1 MVIGIGLFKQ
11 YFRDFHD
18 DYILIGGV
26 ACDLVL
32 NIVGREFR
40 PTKDFD
46 IVIVSENL
54 KAGFGKRLKEF
65 IRDGGYVV
73 QCRKS
78 TGKPT
83 FFRFISPRNGD
94 FPSQLELAS
103 NKPADDWV
111 SDFVPL
117 NAGDAKSSLSAI
129 LFETEYYDFIR
140 RNATQIDEITT
151 ISLEGL
157 IPLKALAYL
166 KLSQTENP
174 TEKNLIDMKKHADD
188 IAMLAEALSSE
199 TFPLSFGISTDL
211 NAALSSIERR
221 ETDDSR
227 HEQIALIRSF
237 YELS

>member
-1 MVIGIGLFKQ
+1 MVIGIELFKQ
-11 YFRDFHD
+11 YFRNFPE

-26 ACDLVL
+26 ACDLIL

-83 FFRFISPRNGD
+83 FFRFVSPKNGD

-117 NAGDAKSSLSAI
+117 DAGDAKSSLSAI
-129 LFETEYYDFIR
+129 LFEAEYYSFIR
-140 RNATQIDEITT
+140 ENTTQIDEITT
-151 ISLEGL
+151 ISLKGL

-166 KLSQTENP
+166 KLSLQENP

-188 IAMLAEALSSE
+188 IIMLAEALSSE
-199 TFPLSFGISTDL
+199 TFRLSSGISIDL
-211 NAALSSIERR
+211 HTALSVIEQR
-221 ETDDSR
+221 EADDSR
-227 HEQIALIRSF
+227 HEQFTQIRRF
-237 YELS
+237 YELG